1 MPKIKT
7 FLLLTLAL
15 VFSISLFGCGLFS
28 SDTAAPE
35 ELTGQDGELPEWLL
49 AAHREVEGPGT
60 ETTDDLAEEE
70 DDLAVGGTDEDDG
83 VTAPSAVQETPAQP
97 TATNTSTPAPAPAPA
112 PAPEPD
118 IFATPSPGTREYA
131 VWFAETG
138 ATGSYSDWLK
148 EKMKKEAEAEEA
160 EEQKN
165 WFDGTPSGFGSDG
178 F

>member
-7 FLLLTLAL
+7 FLLLTLVF
-15 VFSISLFGCGLFS
+15 VFSISLFGCGFFS
-28 SDTAAPE
+28 ADTAAPE

-49 AAHREVEGPGT
+49 AAHRTDERAGT
-60 ETTDDLAEEE
+60 ETADDLTEADDDLAI
-70 DDLAVGGTDEDDG
+70 DDG

-97 TATNTSTPAPAPAPA
+97 TGTS
-112 PAPEPD
+112 
-118 IFATPSPGTREYA
+118 TPSPGTWEYA
-131 VWFAETG
+131 AWFAATG

-148 EKMKKEAEAEEA
+148 AKLKEKEEAEKA

-165 WFDGTPSGFGSDG
+165 WFEGSPSGFGSDSG

>member
-7 FLLLTLAL
+7 FLLITLVL

-60 ETTDDLAEEE
+60 EMTDDLTEE
-70 DDLAVGGTDEDDG
+70 DDLAIGGTDEDDG
-83 VTAPSAVQETPAQP
+83 VTAPSAVQETPTQP
-97 TATNTSTPAPAPAPA
+97 EATNTSTPAPAPAPA

-118 IFATPSPGTREYA
+118 IYATPSAGTKEYA

-148 EKMKKEAEAEEA
+148 EKLKEEEDAKEAEEA
-160 EEQKN
+160 AD
-165 WFDGTPSGFGSDG
+165 WFEGSPSGWGE
-178 F
+178 